1 MEQNTDNMQTN
12 VNPIQEKSPM
22 SSGIPSLVL
31 GICSIVFSCGILGVI
46 PGIIAIV
53 LGNKN
58 AQYDKKAKAGM
69 ILGIVGSVLALISIV
84 IWLVMGTGVL
94 VPLILK
100 YNVTANGYNDAD
112 MYTTEWDD
120 WMTEDLTAEPI
131 STMETTENSTENST
145 EGSTES
151 AGNVVVTDIEGYT
164 PEYGTMLIGSDEV
177 GYTYVPD
184 DFYVF
189 SEAGGTGYDNSVQY
203 GNGQM
208 IVGLNSMQTEYS
220 AYDIAQVYAQAIYN
234 NEAVDTSSIVLST
247 EQINGIYGY
256 TMMAYFP
263 ADNCFLYTFIFD
275 GTDGLSH
282 YISVEFPGDGYTDL
296 WKTVFYNYY
305 LN

>member
-1 MEQNTDNMQTN
+1 MEPNTENMQTN
-12 VNPIQEKSPM
+12 VNPAQEEPKNP
-22 SSGIPSLVL
+22 SGTPSLVL

-58 AQYDKKAKAGM
+58 TQYDKKAKVGM
-69 ILGIVGSVLALISIV
+69 ILGIVGSVLSLISIV
-84 IWLVMGTGVL
+84 IWLLMGTAILAPLL
-94 VPLILK
+94 VK
-100 YNVTANGYNDAD
+100 NNVTANSNTNT
-112 MYTTEWDD
+112 YTTDWDD

-131 STMETTENSTENST
+131 STIEITENSTENST
-145 EGSTES
+145 EGSTEA

-189 SEAGGTGYDNSVQY
+189 SEIGGTGFDNSVQY

-220 AYDIAQVYAQAIYN
+220 AYDMAQAFAQATYD
-234 NEAVDTSSIVLST
+234 NEAVDSTSIVLST
-247 EQINGIYGY
+247 EEINGIYGY
-256 TMMAYFP
+256 TMMAYYP
-263 ADNCFLYTFIFD
+263 ADNCFLYTFVFD
-275 GTDGLSH
+275 GTDGLVH
-282 YISVEFPGDGYTDL
+282 YNSVEFPGDGYTDL

>member
-1 MEQNTDNMQTN
+1 MEQK
-12 VNPIQEKSPM
+12 NP
-22 SSGIPSLVL
+22 SGIPSLVL

-58 AQYDKKAKAGM
+58 AQYDKKAKVGM
-69 ILGIVGSVLALISIV
+69 ILGIVGSVLSLISIV
-84 IWLVMGTGVL
+84 IWLLMGTAILAPLL
-94 VPLILK
+94 VK
-100 YNVTANGYNDAD
+100 NNVTANSNTNT
-112 MYTTEWDD
+112 YTTEWDD

-131 STMETTENSTENST
+131 STMEITENST

-189 SEAGGTGYDNSVQY
+189 SEIGGTGFDNSVQY

-208 IVGLNSMQTEYS
+208 VVGLNSMQTEYS
-220 AYDIAQVYAQAIYN
+220 AYDMAQAFAQATYD
-234 NEAVDTSSIVLST
+234 NEAVDSTSIVLST
-247 EQINGIYGY
+247 EEINGIYGY
-256 TMMAYFP
+256 TMMAYYP
-263 ADNCFLYTFIFD
+263 ADNCFLYTFVFD
-275 GTDGLSH
+275 GTDGLVH
-282 YISVEFPGDGYTDL
+282 YNSVEFPGDGYTDL

>member
-1 MEQNTDNMQTN
+1 MEQK
-12 VNPIQEKSPM
+12 NP
-22 SSGIPSLVL
+22 SGIPSLVL

-58 AQYDKKAKAGM
+58 TQYDKKAKVGM
-69 ILGIVGSVLALISIV
+69 ILGIVGSVLSLISIV
-84 IWLVMGTGVL
+84 IWLLMGTAILAPLL
-94 VPLILK
+94 VK
-100 YNVTANGYNDAD
+100 NNVTANSNTNT
-112 MYTTEWDD
+112 YTTEWDD

-131 STMETTENSTENST
+131 STMEITENST

-151 AGNVVVTDIEGYT
+151 TGNVVVTDIEGYT

-189 SEAGGTGYDNSVQY
+189 SEIGGTGFDNSVQY

-208 IVGLNSMQTEYS
+208 VVGLNSMQTEYS
-220 AYDIAQVYAQAIYN
+220 AYDMAQAFAQATYD
-234 NEAVDTSSIVLST
+234 NEAVDSTSIVLST
-247 EQINGIYGY
+247 EEINGIYGY
-256 TMMAYFP
+256 TMMAYYP
-263 ADNCFLYTFIFD
+263 ADNCFLYTFVFD
-275 GTDGLSH
+275 GTDGLVH
-282 YISVEFPGDGYTDL
+282 YNSVEFPGDGYTDL

>member
-1 MEQNTDNMQTN
+1 MEQK
-12 VNPIQEKSPM
+12 NP
-22 SSGIPSLVL
+22 SGIPSLVL

-58 AQYDKKAKAGM
+58 AQYDKKAKVGM
-69 ILGIVGSVLALISIV
+69 ILGIVGSVLSLISII
-84 IWLVMGTGVL
+84 IWLLMGTAILAPLL
-94 VPLILK
+94 VK
-100 YNVTANGYNDAD
+100 NNVTANSNTNT
-112 MYTTEWDD
+112 YTTEWDD

-131 STMETTENSTENST
+131 STMEITENST

-189 SEAGGTGYDNSVQY
+189 SEIGGTGFDNSVQY

-208 IVGLNSMQTEYS
+208 VVGLNSMQTEYS
-220 AYDIAQVYAQAIYN
+220 AYDMAQAFAQATYD
-234 NEAVDTSSIVLST
+234 NEAVDSTSIVLST
-247 EQINGIYGY
+247 EEINGIYGY
-256 TMMAYFP
+256 TMMAYYP
-263 ADNCFLYTFIFD
+263 ADNCFLYTFVFD
-275 GTDGLSH
+275 GTDGLVH
-282 YISVEFPGDGYTDL
+282 YNSVEFPGDGYTDL

>member
-1 MEQNTDNMQTN
+1 M
-12 VNPIQEKSPM
+12 
-22 SSGIPSLVL
+22 
-31 GICSIVFSCGILGVI
+31 
-46 PGIIAIV
+46 

-58 AQYDKKAKAGM
+58 AQYDKKAKVGM
-69 ILGIVGSVLALISIV
+69 ILGIVGSVLSLISIV
-84 IWLVMGTGVL
+84 IWLLMGTAILAPLL
-94 VPLILK
+94 VK
-100 YNVTANGYNDAD
+100 NNVTANSNTNT
-112 MYTTEWDD
+112 YTTEWDD

-131 STMETTENSTENST
+131 STMEITENST

-189 SEAGGTGYDNSVQY
+189 SEIGGTGFDNSVQY

-220 AYDIAQVYAQAIYN
+220 AYDMAQAFAQATYD
-234 NEAVDTSSIVLST
+234 NEAVDSTSIVLST
-247 EQINGIYGY
+247 EEINGIYGY
-256 TMMAYFP
+256 TMMAYYP
-263 ADNCFLYTFIFD
+263 ADNCFLYTFVFD
-275 GTDGLSH
+275 GTDGLVH
-282 YISVEFPGDGYTDL
+282 YNSVEFPSDGYTDL

>member
-1 MEQNTDNMQTN
+1 MEQK
-12 VNPIQEKSPM
+12 NP
-22 SSGIPSLVL
+22 SGIPSLVL

-58 AQYDKKAKAGM
+58 AQYDKKAKVGM
-69 ILGIVGSVLALISIV
+69 ILGIVGSVLSLISIV
-84 IWLVMGTGVL
+84 IWLLMGTAILAPLL
-94 VPLILK
+94 VK
-100 YNVTANGYNDAD
+100 NNVIANSNTNT
-112 MYTTEWDD
+112 YTTEWDD

-131 STMETTENSTENST
+131 STMEITENST

-189 SEAGGTGYDNSVQY
+189 SEIGGTGFDNSVQY

-220 AYDIAQVYAQAIYN
+220 AYDMAQAFAQATYD
-234 NEAVDTSSIVLST
+234 NEAVDSTSIVLST
-247 EQINGIYGY
+247 EEINGIYGY
-256 TMMAYFP
+256 TMMAYYP
-263 ADNCFLYTFIFD
+263 ADNCFLYTFVFD
-275 GTDGLSH
+275 GTDGLVH
-282 YISVEFPGDGYTDL
+282 YNSVEFPGDGYTDL

>member
-1 MEQNTDNMQTN
+1 MEQK
-12 VNPIQEKSPM
+12 NP
-22 SSGIPSLVL
+22 SGIPSLVL

-58 AQYDKKAKAGM
+58 AQYDKKAKVGM
-69 ILGIVGSVLALISIV
+69 ILGIVGSVLSLISIV
-84 IWLVMGTGVL
+84 IWLLMGTAILAPLL
-94 VPLILK
+94 VK
-100 YNVTANGYNDAD
+100 NNVTANSNTNT
-112 MYTTEWDD
+112 YTTEWDD

-131 STMETTENSTENST
+131 STMEITENST

-189 SEAGGTGYDNSVQY
+189 SEIGGTGFDNSVQY

-220 AYDIAQVYAQAIYN
+220 AYDMAQAFAQATYD
-234 NEAVDTSSIVLST
+234 NEAVDSTSIVLST
-247 EQINGIYGY
+247 EEINGIYGY
-256 TMMAYFP
+256 TMMAYYP
-263 ADNCFLYTFIFD
+263 ADNCFLYTFVFD
-275 GTDGLSH
+275 GTDGLVH
-282 YISVEFPGDGYTDL
+282 YNSVEFPSDGYTDL

>member
-1 MEQNTDNMQTN
+1 MEQK
-12 VNPIQEKSPM
+12 NP
-22 SSGIPSLVL
+22 SGIPSLVL

-58 AQYDKKAKAGM
+58 TQYDKKAKVGM
-69 ILGIVGSVLALISIV
+69 ILGIVGSVLSLISIV
-84 IWLVMGTGVL
+84 IWLLMGTAILAPLL
-94 VPLILK
+94 VK
-100 YNVTANGYNDAD
+100 NNVTANSNTNT
-112 MYTTEWDD
+112 YTTEWDD

-131 STMETTENSTENST
+131 STMEITENST

-189 SEAGGTGYDNSVQY
+189 SEIGGTGFDNSVQY

-220 AYDIAQVYAQAIYN
+220 AYDMAQAFAQATYD
-234 NEAVDTSSIVLST
+234 NEAVDSTSIVLST
-247 EQINGIYGY
+247 EEINGIYGY
-256 TMMAYFP
+256 TMMAYYP
-263 ADNCFLYTFIFD
+263 ADNCFLYTFVFD
-275 GTDGLSH
+275 GTDGLVH
-282 YISVEFPGDGYTDL
+282 YNSVEFPGDGYTDL